1 MHSIPESNSTG
12 SMYSQRS
19 QRSQRSQDEEEE
31 EEEEQKREEASMLI
45 GEVLETVRSLGKE
58 VVKRGCQS

>member
-19 QRSQRSQDEEEE
+19 QDEEEGE
-31 EEEEQKREEASMLI
+31 KEDQKREEASMLI
-45 GEVLETVRSLGKE
+45 GEVLETVRSLGEE
-58 VVKRGCQS
+58 VVKRGC